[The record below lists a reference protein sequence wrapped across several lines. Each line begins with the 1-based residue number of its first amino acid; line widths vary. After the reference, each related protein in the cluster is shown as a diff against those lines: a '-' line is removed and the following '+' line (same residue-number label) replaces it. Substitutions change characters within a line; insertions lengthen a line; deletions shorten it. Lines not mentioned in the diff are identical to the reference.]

1 MTFRILVSLAA
12 MLLPWPL
19 RRLVL
24 VHVLGYSIHKRAR
37 IGFSVICPARLEMG
51 EFALIG
57 HLTVCRPGLE
67 LLHLGE
73 GAIVGNLNWL
83 GAVAFK
89 NSPHFHDQPDRRP
102 ELIVHDYA
110 AITNRHSFDCSDT
123 VSIGRF
129 TTFAGVRSIVLSHS
143 IDLVTCKQR
152 AQPVSIGEYCFV
164 GTAAVVLPGTR
175 LPDYSVLGANSLL
188 NKIYTEPY
196 YLYAGNP
203 ARPVKQLSADSK
215 YFTRTKGFVE

>member
-1 MTFRILVSLAA
+1 
-12 MLLPWPL
+12 
-19 RRLVL
+19 
-24 VHVLGYSIHKRAR
+24 
-37 IGFSVICPARLEMG
+37 MG
-51 EFALIG
+51 EYALIG
-57 HLTVCRPGLE
+57 HLTLCRPGLE
-67 LLHLGE
+67 LLRLGE

-83 GAVAFK
+83 GAVPLK
-89 NSPHFHDQPDRRP
+89 NSPHFHNQKDRRP

-123 VSIGRF
+123 VSIGRY

-143 IDLVTCKQR
+143 IDLVTCQQR

-188 NKIYTEPY
+188 NKSYTEPY
-196 YLYAGNP
+196 FLYAGNP
-203 ARPVKQLSADSK
+203 ARPVKQMPRDSK
-215 YFTRTKGFVE
+215 YFTRTKGFVD